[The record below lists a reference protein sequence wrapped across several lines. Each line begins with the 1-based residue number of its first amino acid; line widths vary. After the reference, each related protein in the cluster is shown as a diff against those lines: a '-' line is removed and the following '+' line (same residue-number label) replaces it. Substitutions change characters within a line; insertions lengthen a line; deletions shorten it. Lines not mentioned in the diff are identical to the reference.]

1 MVHRDLSSWLV
12 SAGLLVTD
20 NRATFNGQSGG
31 EVGVGFLL
39 MLTLKDAPEVS
50 LPLAFDVLG
59 NQQQQQGGAGGA
71 GGAGF

>member
-12 SAGLLVTD
+12 SVGFMVTD
-20 NRATFNGQSGG
+20 NRANYYGSNSG

-39 MLTLKDAPEVS
+39 MLTLKDAPDIT

-59 NQQQQQGGAGGA
+59 NNQQSSQRN
-71 GGAGF
+71 GF